1 MRKNKDCQPSC
12 HSFTNSLLTPV
23 KKKKR
28 FILTNLLCKHKNKS
42 AGPDKSHFKAT
53 CIVKICTECF
63 QIFKALGE
71 RKDYTESQSE
81 KPHTKTARCAHSA
94 ILLLQLGQVIIS
106 HCCNLDYIPNG
117 ITWELFY
124 ETMLSVFYPFGT
136 CPLKYND
143 YLRIMKP
150 KMTKTKA
157 GRGALLL
164 LVSSSLQNYRNPP
177 KTVHVWT
184 PRNLVLI
191 SLHLRNN
198 YIENNFF
205 LSSGMSFS
213 NVNEQKISSTIF
225 PSLLLVSPSIS
236 CLTHAAS

>member
-1 MRKNKDCQPSC
+1 M
-12 HSFTNSLLTPV
+12 
-23 KKKKR
+23 
-28 FILTNLLCKHKNKS
+28 
-42 AGPDKSHFKAT
+42 
-53 CIVKICTECF
+53 KICTECF

-71 RKDYTESQSE
+71 RKDYTESRRVRNLIR
-81 KPHTKTARCAHSA
+81 KTARGAHSA

-106 HCCNLDYIPNG
+106 HYCNLDYIPNG
-117 ITWELFY
+117 IKWKLFY

-150 KMTKTKA
+150 KMTKTKV
-157 GRGALLL
+157 GRGDLLL
-164 LVSSSLQNYRNPP
+164 LVSSTLQNYRNPP
-177 KTVHVWT
+177 KTVHIWT

-198 YIENNFF
+198 YMENNFF
-205 LSSGMSFS
+205 LGSRMSFS
-213 NVNEQKISSTIF
+213 KVNEQKISSTIF

-236 CLTHAAS
+236 CLTRAAS